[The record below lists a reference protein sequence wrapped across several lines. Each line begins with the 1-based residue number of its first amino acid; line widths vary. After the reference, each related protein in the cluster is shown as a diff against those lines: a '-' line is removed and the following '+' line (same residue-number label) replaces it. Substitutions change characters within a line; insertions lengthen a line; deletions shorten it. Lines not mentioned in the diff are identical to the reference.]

1 MTQKQKLVIFS
12 GAGMSAE
19 SGISTFRD
27 TGGLWEK
34 FKVED
39 VATPQAW
46 TADPEKVQHFY
57 NQRRKQILD
66 ASPNSAHLQTAEF
79 EKYYET
85 TVITQNV
92 DDLHERA
99 GSSQVLHLHGN
110 IRQAKSSGP
119 NQERKLYPI
128 EGWELSLTDTCDE
141 GFPLRPNVVWF
152 GEKVPMLETA
162 AKIISKTDIFIVI
175 GTSLNVYPAA
185 GLIHAAKNDSKKII
199 IDPHANELNAPAGF
213 EVLKMGAGEGLKY
226 WRKKM
231 ENLF

>member
-152 GEKVPMLETA
+152 GEEVPMLETA

-185 GLIHAAKNDSKKII
+185 GLIHAAKNDS
-199 IDPHANELNAPAGF
+199 
-213 EVLKMGAGEGLKY
+213 
-226 WRKKM
+226 
-231 ENLF
+231 